1 MIVNFTDWD
10 HALAHHGIKGQKW
23 GQRRFQNEDGSL
35 TAAGRLRYEQAGHK
49 MSRRARKAAKADE
62 IAKNAK
68 VHELANRKRELEK
81 KYRVGSDDL
90 DGWRPQTG
98 KRDYGINQKQYD
110 SIIKARGEYKKAKED
125 YKSAYGYNYNQAG
138 KISRKASKLVKKANK
153 KSTAKNVVKKA
164 IAAKWA
170 YNKTKSSDI
179 PKGKKI
185 IKTMLLYGIG
195 KRVLR
200 TKVTHQ

>member
-1 MIVNFTDWD
+1 MEFTSWD
-10 HALAHHGIKGQKW
+10 SVLSNALAHHGIKEQKW

-49 MSRRARKAAKADE
+49 MSRRARKAAKA
-62 IAKNAK
+62 
-68 VHELANRKRELEK
+68 
-81 KYRVGSDDL
+81 
-90 DGWRPQTG
+90 
-98 KRDYGINQKQYD
+98 
-110 SIIKARGEYKKAKED
+110 
-125 YKSAYGYNYNQAG
+125 
-138 KISRKASKLVKKANK
+138 SKLVKKANK
-153 KSTAKNVVKKA
+153 KSTAKNVVKKV

-185 IKTMLLYGIG
+185 IKALLLYGIG

-200 TKVTHQ
+200 TKVTHR